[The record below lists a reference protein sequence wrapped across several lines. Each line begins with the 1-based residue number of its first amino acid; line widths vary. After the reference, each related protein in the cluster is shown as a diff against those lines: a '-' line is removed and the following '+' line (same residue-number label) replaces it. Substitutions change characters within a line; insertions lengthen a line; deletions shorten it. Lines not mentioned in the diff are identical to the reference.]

1 VRGFQF
7 GFVGLLTV
15 TMALACAGPGS
26 TPAEA
31 PAAPPAE
38 EALAEAAPVEKTA
51 EAAST
56 EEAEEAGPEA
66 EATSGKPKP
75 GSGLACKSGLL
86 NSYRELL
93 SNGCSLNTK
102 SKGMPLAMTY
112 RVLRNAPFAARG
124 RKFKSPELTAFFKS
138 EDFCS
143 GGDTYKPEHD
153 TVIIEPGSELDCI
166 AKLRARED
174 ELRQS
179 KQPTPSMEVF
189 ILSNPQGGLQTEAKR
204 IAGQDV
210 LGSNATFFYGETNW
224 TVNFYSEWMEEDFKA
239 ESSVIVVCDEKGNNC
254 RHEFAG

>member
-1 VRGFQF
+1 MRGYQW

-15 TMALACAGPGS
+15 AMALACGGGEVS
-26 TPAEA
+26 TSSATPEA
-31 PAAPPAE
+31 APAE
-38 EALAEAAPVEKTA
+38 EALVEAAPVEKAA
-51 EAAST
+51 EAA
-56 EEAEEAGPEA
+56 PEA
-66 EATSGKPKP
+66 EAKAGQPKP
-75 GSGLACKSGLL
+75 GDSELACKSGLL
-86 NSYRELL
+86 TSYREIL
-93 SNGCSLNTK
+93 SKGCSFKTTDQD
-102 SKGMPLAMTY
+102 LAMTY

-124 RKFKSPELTAFFKS
+124 RKFNSPELTAFFKS

-153 TVIIEPGSELDCI
+153 TVIIEPGPELDCI

-189 ILSNPQGGLQTEAKR
+189 ILSNPQDGIQTVAKR

-210 LGSNATFFYGETNW
+210 LGSNATFTRGEFNW
-224 TVNFYSEWMEEDFKA
+224 TVHFYTEQMEEDFKV
-239 ESSVIVVCDEKGNNC
+239 ESSVIVVCDENGNNC